1 MNISRR
7 ILVKSFATL
16 MVAASSARVMAKEDW
31 PTRPIRLLS
40 PYGPGGA
47 NDISLRLLADQFEKD
62 MGGKF
67 VVENKPGAGTR
78 IANTEAARAAPDGY
92 TFLYAAAP
100 YATAE
105 ALAGKLAYDPRN
117 DLKPVAMAVFA
128 PIFLIVNAKAPYKTL
143 QDFIAYGKSLPDGLT
158 FGSPGVGSQPHLAAE
173 LFFKDVGVKG
183 LNVQFRGDAP
193 AYTELLAG
201 RIDATLTAISAAL
214 PHIEA
219 GALRVLACASAERSA
234 VYPEAPTFRELGLPN
249 VVATGWYGFMA
260 PAATPP
266 AIVGAMEKT
275 VLQALG
281 NSDLRQKLVARG
293 LEAHGGTAAE
303 FARFIEEE
311 TSRWTKIIREAG
323 IREE

>member
-1 MNISRR
+1 MVISRR
-7 ILVKSFATL
+7 VLVQSLATL
-16 MVAASSARVMAKEDW
+16 MVAAPSVRALAQNPW
-31 PTRPIRLLS
+31 PTRPIRLIS

-47 NDISLRLLADQFEKD
+47 NDISLRILADQFEKAS
-62 MGGKF
+62 GAKF
-67 VVENKPGAGTR
+67 FVENKPGAGTR
-78 IANTEAARAAPDGY
+78 IANAEVAHATPDGY

-105 ALAGKLAYDPRN
+105 ALAGKLAYDPRA

-143 QDFIAYGKSLPDGLT
+143 DEFIAYGKSLPHGLT
-158 FGSPGVGSQPHLAAE
+158 FGSPGAGSQPHLAAE
-173 LFFKDVGVKG
+173 LFFQDAGVKG

-214 PHIEA
+214 PHIEN

-234 VYPEAPTFRELGLPN
+234 VYPQAPTLRELELRN

-266 AIVGAMEKT
+266 AIIASMEAS
-275 VLQALG
+275 VLQAVG
-281 NSDLRQKLVARG
+281 NAEIQQKLVARG

-311 TSRWTKIIREAG
+311 TSRWTRIIREAG
-323 IREE
+323 IKEE